1 MMIKLLRYC
10 KRQFHTIVSKDI
22 IKPSSPTPCHLKTY
36 NLSLFDRIMINAYMP
51 VVAFYPSSGVYQRS
65 LDKTLELKNS
75 LSHTLTQYYPFAGKM
90 KKISPTYVDC
100 NDEGVEFI
108 EACNDS
114 SLSDFLQHSEHEDL
128 NKLFPNDLIW
138 FHPNRKCDDDG
149 TSSTCPLAVQVNHFA
164 CGGVAVA
171 ISLFHK
177 IGDGSTML
185 SFMNHWAKVNAGSRL
200 RDQTDASPVNPHFI
214 TYQKRKIN
222 FQKDFPDAL
231 GRDFVTRS
239 FLFPNQRIN
248 DLKAKV
254 IDMITESGEPMVMN
268 PTRVEVITWLIQ
280 KCAVAAAT
288 KTNSATF
295 KDTGMTYT
303 MNLRNSLIQKLPET
317 SFGNLISVIEFPT
330 SNQSE
335 EITPNMTIGQLR
347 EKKAAFR
354 SITNLETAV
363 GIFFDTITDATILE
377 MSKKVGNYYYYSS
390 LCGFPTYSIDFG
402 WGKPVKVT
410 LAGRGKNTIIL
421 MDTPNSSG
429 IEALVSLDRQDM
441 MIFQKDAD
449 LLSFC

>member
-1 MMIKLLRYC
+1 MMSKLLRFS
-10 KRQFHTIVSKDI
+10 KRQLHTIVSRDI
-22 IKPSSPTPCHLKTY
+22 IKPSSPTPSHLKTY
-36 NLSLFDRIMINAYMP
+36 NLSLLDRITANAYMP
-51 VVAFYPSSGVYQRS
+51 VVAFYPRSSVYQSS

-75 LSHTLTQYYPFAGKM
+75 LSHTLTQYYPFAGKT

-149 TSSTCPLAVQVNHFA
+149 LSSTCPLAVQVNHFA

-177 IGDGSTML
+177 IGDGSSML
-185 SFMNHWAKVNAGSRL
+185 NFLSHWAKVNAGSRV
-200 RDQTDASPVNPHFI
+200 RYQTNASPVNPHFI
-214 TYQKRKIN
+214 TYQKRNIN
-222 FQKDFPDAL
+222 FQKDFPDVL

-239 FLFPNQRIN
+239 FLFPNQRLN

-254 IDMITESGEPMVMN
+254 IDMITESREPMIMN

-295 KDTGMTYT
+295 KDTGMIYT
-303 MNLRNSLIQKLPET
+303 LNLRNSLMQKLPET
-317 SFGNLISVIEFPT
+317 SFGNLVTVIEFPT

-335 EITPNMTIGQLR
+335 EITPRMTIGQLR
-347 EKKAAFR
+347 EKKAAFQ
-354 SITNLETAV
+354 SITNLETAL
-363 GIFFDTITDATILE
+363 GIFSDTVTDATILE
-377 MSKKVGNYYYYSS
+377 MSKTVGHYYFYSS

-410 LAGRGKNTIIL
+410 LAGHGKNVIIL
-421 MDTPNSSG
+421 MDSPNSSG

-441 MIFQKDAD
+441 MIFQKDPN